1 MNSIFEV
8 ALDYGFT
15 DFSHFSHAF
24 KKAFGVTPRE
34 YFKKS

>member
-15 DFSHFSHAF
+15 DFSHFSHEF